1 MRRLLPLLLLLPLAL
16 PAGASARDEVAPAA
30 ALSDSLLLEAPDFTA
45 LRPQLLTLTTDRV
58 NEAAWALVPR
68 LITLDR
74 PDLLLGFLEFWE
86 DRNGVS
92 EPITR
97 TRILAAIWDGAF
109 SEGLYDQGLNAS
121 LDAWEWREPKSFS
134 VERRGFDAFMIEFAD
149 QLLPHQDEGSLP
161 AYFCLL
167 YSDHAVEAAALLD
180 EPGLADTWL
189 RWYLDHPEG
198 IDDGADGP
206 VITDG
211 AGEETAS
218 GAVTWSFL
226 LTVGRWWPRGEV
238 ALAGDHVLVGGLF
251 EQRLGN
257 WFLRL
262 PVEVRL
268 GRTTRPYLVEQDG
281 VRARSDRFDALY
293 LGVEGG
299 RSVVTIRAVSL
310 EVFAGLG
317 YDGIFPFRDED
328 VALATLNANL
338 GLGLRWQQS
347 GRKPLV
353 GLDVRREW
361 LGTRNEGPDSLS
373 GGAWSLRL
381 GAGLRFGPGDAAAA
395 SSD

>member
-1 MRRLLPLLLLLPLAL
+1 VRRLLPLLLLLPLAL